1 MSRSAW
7 SVLIFFAGISL
18 LSCNRQPS
26 SPKSEKHT
34 LVAVSEHPKPDLDQ
48 FGLPIDSMDVSE
60 YTVRRNE
67 SLYEILRKR
76 DFSPQQIYR
85 ITRKGKGLFNAR
97 DLKPGQ
103 KYYLYTSAD
112 SNRVERMVWQPSQL
126 DYVVFD
132 WEDSLRVFRGEK
144 QLTTKIHDAS
154 GVIESSLYETLQDEQ
169 ISPLLAYKL
178 SDIFAWEIDFF
189 RLRKGDR
196 FKVIYEQQYVDGKP
210 YGLGHILAARF
221 EHRGEEYNAYLFQNG
236 SKTGYYNADGNSV
249 QKALLKA
256 PLRYSYISSG
266 YSNNRYHPVLH
277 RRMAHHGVDYAAPR
291 GTPVHSV
298 GDGTVVT
305 AAYVGPNGNMV
316 KVRHN
321 GTYTTTYIHLSRYA
335 KGIRRGVH
343 VRQGQTIGYVG
354 TTGRSTGP
362 HLDYRIFKHGHP
374 VNPMTI
380 KLPPSKSVKDGYAEA
395 FSDVRSKLDRM
406 LKDIRY
412 KETIL

>member
-1 MSRSAW
+1 M
-7 SVLIFFAGISL
+7 LIL
-18 LSCNRQPS
+18 LSLAGLSLFSCENQPAEKKPEQS
-26 SPKSEKHT
+26 SVVK
-34 LVAVSEHPKPDLDQ
+34 VSAPAAPVLDQ
-48 FGLPIDSMDVSE
+48 FGLPVDSMDVKKYSIQ
-60 YTVRRNE
+60 RNE
-67 SLYEILRKR
+67 SLYEILRKQ

-85 ITRKGKGLFNAR
+85 VTQKGKGVFDAR

-103 KYYLYTSAD
+103 KYFLYTSAD
-112 SNRVERMVWQPSQL
+112 SSRVERLVWQPSPL
-126 DYVVFD
+126 NYVVFD
-132 WEDSLRVFRGEK
+132 WEDSLRVFRGQK
-144 QLTTKIHDAS
+144 QVKTRIHEAS
-154 GVIESSLYETLQDEQ
+154 GVIQSSLYETLQDEQ
-169 ISPLLAYKL
+169 ASPLLAYKL

-189 RLRKGDR
+189 RLREGDR
-196 FKVIYEQQYVDGKP
+196 FKVIYEQQYVDGKA
-210 YGLGHILAARF
+210 YGLGRVLAARF

-236 SKTGYYNADGNSV
+236 EKTGYYDAEGKSV

-277 RRMAHHGVDYAAPR
+277 RRMAHHGVDYAAPT

-298 GDGTVVT
+298 GDGSVVT

-321 GTYTTTYIHLSRYA
+321 GTYTTTYIHLSRFA

-343 VRQGQTIGYVG
+343 VKQGQTIGYVG

-380 KLPPSKSVKDGYAEA
+380 KLPPSKSVKDSYADS

-406 LKDIRY
+406 LNGISY